1 MLLYSIRIK
10 FIGKMKGKISSAEVM
25 NIFFFCILGFGLAFL
40 SSNFFLGTEENM
52 LALKETIVKSFT
64 IRFFIWYLLG
74 VVFVLLI
81 TTVNRILIRTGVLP
95 GFNYKRLMKVGL
107 GIMFIMIFIGTYLFF
122 A

>member
-1 MLLYSIRIK
+1 
-10 FIGKMKGKISSAEVM
+10 MKGKISSAEVM

-74 VVFVLLI
+74 VVFILLI
-81 TTVNRILIRTGVLP
+81 TTVNRILIRTGVLSE
-95 GFNYKRLMKVGL
+95 FNYKRLMKVGL
-107 GIMFIMIFIGTYLFF
+107 GIMFVMIFTGTYVFF